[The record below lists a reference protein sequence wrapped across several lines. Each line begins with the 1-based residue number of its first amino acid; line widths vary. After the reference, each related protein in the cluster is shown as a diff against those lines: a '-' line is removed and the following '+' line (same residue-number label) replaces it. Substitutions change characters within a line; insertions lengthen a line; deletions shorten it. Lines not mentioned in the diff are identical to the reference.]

1 MKNFKFILK
10 DENGNEKEIAMRL
23 TSSDSMQIEKDYKT
37 RLLDFVQD
45 YSITTIVTLLKYMR
59 KGAGDLLTSNQA
71 NDFYDELVDNGYTM
85 ADILDNIIYETL
97 VVSGII
103 SKEDLANIRAEKDK
117 ISKMTTEEKKK
128 MAEERK
134 N

>member
-59 KGAGDLLTSNQA
+59 KGAGDLLTPSQA

-85 ADILDNIIYETL
+85 ADILDKIIYETL

>member
-1 MKNFKFILK
+1 
-10 DENGNEKEIAMRL
+10 
-23 TSSDSMQIEKDYKT
+23 
-37 RLLDFVQD
+37 
-45 YSITTIVTLLKYMR
+45 MR